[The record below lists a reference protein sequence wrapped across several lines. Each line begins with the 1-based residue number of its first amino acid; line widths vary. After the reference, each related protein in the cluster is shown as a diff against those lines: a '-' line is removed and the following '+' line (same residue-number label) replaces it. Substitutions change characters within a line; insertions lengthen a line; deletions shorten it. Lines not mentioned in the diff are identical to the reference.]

1 VNKQVVAKN
10 YSSST
15 TLITNR
21 YVCQGGFRLG
31 CMHLGLNG
39 IGVNTQYYLSKV
51 SCWSPEAGRS
61 VKLAQWALTTHY
73 LGDLKS
79 VR

>member
-1 VNKQVVAKN
+1 MP
-10 YSSST
+10 T
-15 TLITNR
+15 DM
-21 YVCQGGFRLG
+21 YVKEACILAACILASIF
-31 CMHLGLNG
+31 
-39 IGVNTQYYLSKV
+39 IGDNTQDYLSKV
-51 SCWSPEAGRS
+51 SCWSPQAGRS